1 MTNESRTA
9 GVEEV
14 FAAFF
19 TPELATRLTEPGA
32 FPPPLRLAAPHFLFV
47 LVRDDDCTRTAP
59 LLSEVVDLAIS
70 SEGLV
75 EAIAGSLVVV
85 TFGSV
90 GDTDLPPEEL
100 ESRRRSLVAKL
111 SAALRQ
117 DVVILHGK
125 QDALVGLTGGSLRYH
140 YGSLFKRFSSMLAT
154 LAALQWGE
162 VREAQG
168 LT

>member
-1 MTNESRTA
+1 MTNESKAA
-9 GVEEV
+9 GVEEE

-19 TPELATRLTEPGA
+19 TPELAARLAEPGV
-32 FPPPLRLAAPHFLFV
+32 FPPPLRPAAPDFLLV
-47 LVRDDDCTRTAP
+47 LVRDDDCTRTAS
-59 LLSEVVDLAIS
+59 LLSEVTDLAIS

-90 GDTDLPPEEL
+90 GDTGLSPEEL

-111 SAALRQ
+111 SASLRQ
-117 DVVILHGK
+117 EVAILHGK
-125 QDALVGLTGGSLRYH
+125 QDALVGLTSGGQRYH
-140 YGSLFKRFSSMLAT
+140 YGSLFKRFSAMLAT
-154 LAALQWGE
+154 LAGLQWGE

-168 LT
+168 